1 MSSEDLLNNS
11 SIFSDQ
17 QDFIE
22 KVNIKDDLILIQFK
36 IVKKDSLKT
45 HNTFSFINVPTLKLS
60 DINLAT
66 LFEIIN
72 KSSGGKQNKDFL
84 PYNKSILTRIMFD
97 QIKK

>member
-1 MSSEDLLNNS
+1 L
-11 SIFSDQ
+11 
-17 QDFIE
+17 DFIE
-22 KVNIKDDLILIQFK
+22 KVNIKDDLVLIQFK
-36 IVKKDSLKT
+36 LVKRDSLKT
-45 HNTFSFINVPTLKLS
+45 QNTFSFINVPTLKLA

-72 KSSGGKQNKDFL
+72 KSKSNKQNKEFL